1 MVLTVKPLV
10 PLHCVLQL
18 ELDLGVIG
26 RELEADFVDQ
36 LGGEGEVGPAL
47 EVLVAL
53 VLKPVLPSSVE
64 LHHLKAHIGWQT
76 LIPHILEHRS
86 VEIVREK
93 SEGLWPRRGRD
104 LLQKVVSEGI
114 LNTGVLEEDGIGS
127 QVEHPIVTLG
137 CAQRRWRS

>member
-1 MVLTVKPLV
+1 MVFTVKSLIPFDTVFQLK
-10 PLHCVLQL
+10 LHLRVNR
-18 ELDLGVIG
+18 

-47 EVLVAL
+47 QVLVAL
-53 VLKPVLPSSVE
+53 VLKPVLPSPVE

-86 VEIVREK
+86 VEIVSEK
-93 SEGLWPRRGRD
+93 SEGLWPWRCRD

-137 CAQRRWRS
+137 CAQRKGRG